1 MDEGKMPQ
9 LGDERDFSDAKSG
22 LIEAYDGS
30 PILDAEG
37 REVWNPSRYSFV
49 EGEAPESVNPS
60 LWRQT
65 QLLRIA
71 GLFEVCEGV
80 FQLRGFDLSNMH
92 VIEGDEGVVVVDPLI
107 TTETAA
113 AAIALYRKN
122 RGERPI
128 TGLIYT
134 HSHIDHFGGAKGLFP
149 DGVPENLPVL
159 APAGFVEEAVGENVF
174 CGPAMARRAAYM
186 YAAAL
191 EPGPEGQ
198 MGAGLGLTSSTGTIS
213 LIRPTD
219 EIFATGDDRIV
230 DGIRMRFQMLAES
243 EAPANMS
250 VYLPER
256 RALCVA
262 DIAVHGMHNLMT
274 PRGALVRDGHA
285 WARYLGEAL
294 DLFGGEAEVLFAG
307 HHWPIRG
314 SERVRERLALQR
326 DLYAYLHDQT
336 VRMINLGYT
345 GAEIAERLELPRSLS
360 SEWSCRDY
368 YGSLSHNVKAIY
380 QRYMGWFDGNPAHL
394 WQYPPSEAGKRYVEL
409 AGGPEGLLAKARTAL
424 DEGDYRW
431 AAELCSHLVFAD
443 PSNEGARDLEAAALE
458 QLGYGA
464 ENATWRNFFLM
475 GAHELRQGRVGAPT
489 IATPLDMVSALS
501 VEQILDAMALRLD
514 GPRASEADIQIRWVI
529 SDTGEEFLLNLT
541 NGALTHRPGR
551 GVDAPTTLSMDR
563 STLDA
568 LIAKTEPVEDLLG
581 SGRISVEGDPLKLG
595 ELLSFL
601 DEPDP
606 DFEVVAP

>member
-1 MDEGKMPQ
+1 MPDFADQ
-9 LGDERDFSDAKSG
+9 RDFADANEG
-22 LIEAYDGS
+22 LVAAYDGA
-30 PILDAEG
+30 PILDSQG
-37 REVWNPSRYSFV
+37 DEVWNPSRYEFV
-49 EGEAPESVNPS
+49 DGEPPATVNPS
-60 LWRQT
+60 LWRQA

-80 FQLRGFDLSNMH
+80 YQLRGFDLSNMH
-92 VIEGDEGVVVVDPLI
+92 VIEGDEGIIVVDPLI

-113 AAIALYRKN
+113 AAIALYRQH
-122 RGERPI
+122 RGDRPV

-149 DGVPENLPVL
+149 DGVPADLPVL
-159 APAGFVEEAVGENVF
+159 APAGFTKEAVGENVF

-198 MGAGLGLTSSTGTIS
+198 MGAGLGLTTSTGTIS
-213 LIRPTD
+213 LIRPND
-219 EIFATGDDRIV
+219 EISETGEERLL
-230 DGIRMRFQMLAES
+230 DGVALRFQMLADS
-243 EAPANMS
+243 EAPAGMS
-250 VYLPER
+250 IYLPQR
-256 RALCVA
+256 GALCVA
-262 DIAVHGMHNLMT
+262 DIAVHGLHNLMT

-285 WARYLGEAL
+285 WAGYLGEAL
-294 DLFGGEAEVLFAG
+294 DLFGDEVEVLFAG

-314 SERVRERLALQR
+314 NEEVRARLSLQR
-326 DLYAYLHDQT
+326 DLYTYLHDQT

-345 GAEIAERLELPRSLS
+345 GAEIAEKLELPESLAT
-360 SEWSCRDY
+360 EWNCRDY
-368 YGSLSHNVKAIY
+368 YGSVSHNVKAIY

-394 WQYPPSEAGKRYVEL
+394 WQHPPSEAGKRYVDL
-409 AGGPEGLLAKARTAL
+409 AGGPEALLEKARAAF
-424 DEGDYRW
+424 EAGDFRW
-431 AAELCSHLVFAD
+431 VAEITSHLVFAD
-443 PSNEGARDLEAAALE
+443 PENEAARSLEADALD

-475 GAHELRQGRVGAPT
+475 GSRELRDGRVGAPT
-489 IATPLDMVSALS
+489 IATPLDMVSALT

-514 GPRASEADIQIRWVI
+514 GPRSAASTVELRWEI
-529 SDTGEEFLLNLT
+529 SDTGESFILNLS
-541 NGALTHRPGR
+541 NGALTHRPAREG
-551 GVDAPTTLSMDR
+551 AEPPTTLRMER
-563 STLDA
+563 ATLDA

-581 SGRISVEGDPLKLG
+581 SGRITVEGDPMKLG

-606 DFEVVAP
+606 DFEIVAP